1 MSLSVYGNMNIDGVQ
16 KISGEDGQ
24 EMTYANADSH
34 NVRVETEDQQTPQC
48 TGKRSERK
56 RSHRSASVCLGL
68 LCVLLLAAVI
78 VLCVQLITKMK
89 QFHIKS
95 NTLTEEKDQLLI
107 TNIKLTEERQQ
118 LLNKNINLI
127 KERDGITKEN
137 HNQIQRSES
146 GDAVRKLNQEKNE
159 LLKSLHEMDGWI
171 CYQSNFY
178 YISSEKKSWSESR
191 RYCIQ
196 KGADLLIINH
206 KNEQDFLYKFSGED
220 KVWIGLTYTEKEG
233 TWKWVNGSTLTSG
246 FWKSG
251 QPDGQRQENCAL
263 TVSSGWH
270 DYPCSYVY
278 KWICEKSI
286 LK

>member
-1 MSLSVYGNMNIDGVQ
+1 MSQNGNMSID
-16 KISGEDGQ
+16 
-24 EMTYANADSH
+24 ADSH
-34 NVRVETEDQQTPQC
+34 DVRMEIEDQQTPQY

-56 RSHRSASVCLGL
+56 TSNRAASVCLGL

-78 VLCVQLITKMK
+78 VLCVQLITNKK

-95 NTLTEEKDQLLI
+95 NILTEERDRLQK
-107 TNIKLTEERQQ
+107 TNIKLTEERQH
-118 LLNKNINLI
+118 LLNKNINLM

-137 HNQIQRSES
+137 PHQIQRGES
-146 GDAVRKLNQEKNE
+146 GDAIRKLNREKNE

-171 CYQSNFY
+171 WYQSNFY

-206 KNEQDFLYKFSGED
+206 KNEQDFLKKFSGED
-220 KVWIGLTYTEKEG
+220 KFWIGLTDTEKEV
-233 TWKWVNGSTLTSG
+233 TWKWVNGSALTSG

-263 TVSSGWH
+263 TESSRWH
-270 DYPCSYVY
+270 DYPCFDVY